1 MLAHRVVLL
10 RQEFVSY
17 RGRNGPTD
25 CPTGKSPR
33 PLGEP
38 AVQPLS
44 QKYFCFSEIKSGYV
58 IGHPVPE
65 RGASAIVTN
74 VGAWSGG
81 RGGARA
87 HRWSQG
93 GFHRSVSGQ
102 DARRRT
108 ALKRTAKAC
117 GPDASVVGVK
127 SRGGVARPTGRTIPL
142 FARRRR
148 QESPILRGEHA
159 ISRKTIAQGMP
170 ECFR

>member
-1 MLAHRVVLL
+1 MV
-10 RQEFVSY
+10 RQELVRY

-25 CPTGKSPR
+25 CPASKSPR

-38 AVQPLS
+38 LS
-44 QKYFCFSEIKSGYV
+44 SPFRKNISVFPKCKSGYV

-74 VGAWSGG
+74 VGAGSGG

-159 ISRKTIAQGMP
+159 ISRKTIAQGMSD
-170 ECFR
+170 CLR